1 MANILDRSTDESF
14 GRRCGDDIVYSYPEF
29 PDNCRLM
36 ERPKLRSSKL
46 PGNNN
51 YTPASERTALVLP
64 KKNSV
69 MNYIALNQMKDQL
82 RKNWKRLPETAL
94 QSFLNSFDIEYV
106 HNSTAIEGN
115 TLTLIETKTVLEDK
129 LSIGGKSLCE
139 IYEVINHSKAFSYVK
154 ACVAKQESLSESI
167 SRNIHEILME
177 NILVGGIYRNC
188 EIRITGAR
196 HKPPADNEMYSQI
209 KAINSSLPNHPEL
222 NSIELA
228 AYTHAEF
235 VRIHPFEDGNGR
247 TARLIMNYQLM
258 ISGFLPRS
266 IRKEVRLQ
274 YFETLEQY
282 ASEGNLQPFSDLIAD
297 LEEKQIRVYMS
308 LLPKEREGDER

>member
-1 MANILDRSTDESF
+1 MDYL
-14 GRRCGDDIVYSYPEF
+14 
-29 PDNCRLM
+29 
-36 ERPKLRSSKL
+36 
-46 PGNNN
+46 
-51 YTPASERTALVLP
+51 AL
-64 KKNSV
+64 
-69 MNYIALNQMKDQL
+69 AQMKDQL
-82 RKNWKRLPETAL
+82 RKNWKRLPEIAL
-94 QSFLNSFDIEYV
+94 QSFLDSFDIEYA

-129 LSIGGKSLCE
+129 LSIGGKNLRE
-139 IYEVINHSKAFSYVK
+139 IYEVTNHNKAFSYVK

-167 SRNIHEILME
+167 SKNIHEKLME
-177 NILVGGIYRNC
+177 NILVGGMYRNC
-188 EIRITGAR
+188 EIRITGAG
-196 HKPPADNEMYSQI
+196 HKAPAGNEMYSQI
-209 KAINSSLPNHPEL
+209 KAFYSSLPNHPEL

-258 ISGFLPRS
+258 ISGFLPVS
-266 IRKEVRLQ
+266 IRKEDRLQ

-282 ASEGNLQPFSDLIAD
+282 ASESNLQPFSDLIAA
-297 LEEKQIRVYMS
+297 LEEKQIREYMS